1 MKEGYADGEAIFV
14 LMQAYQKNED
24 GEQAA
29 AIYQRILELYPDSE
43 LATKATEIMAPQ
55 DAAGE
60 GSDTQE
66 TE

>member
-1 MKEGYADGEAIFV
+1 M
-14 LMQAYQKNED
+14 LMQAYQKNEN
-24 GEQAA
+24 GEQAT

-43 LATKATEIMAPQ
+43 LATKATEIMEPQ

-60 GSDTQE
+60 GTDTQA